1 MKTKRETQKQ
11 KLEFL
16 NNDLERRKKSN
27 VRLSFNRL
35 QEWNQAEQTFVD
47 SLVTLLDYETD
58 VIEANLPYISSKFL
72 CSVKDKPEKINK
84 LNSLIR
90 VLQTTIK
97 TAVSNDMFNAALEIG
112 RIEERLEQKRKPMP
126 IEYSVKEFASLAKCH
141 EHTIRKYFHDG
152 RLKGRQDS
160 KGIFIFASELEEYKK

>member
-1 MKTKRETQKQ
+1 MKTKRETQNQ

-35 QEWNQAEQTFVD
+35 QEWNQAELTFVD
-47 SLVTLLDYETD
+47 SLVALLDFEAD

-72 CSVKDKPEKINK
+72 CKVKDKPEKINK
-84 LNSLIR
+84 LDSVIH

-97 TAVSNDMFNAALEIG
+97 TAVSNNTFNAALEIG
-112 RIEERLEQKRKPMP
+112 RIEERLEQRRKMP
-126 IEYSVKEFASLAKCH
+126 VEYSVKEFASLAKCH

>member
-1 MKTKRETQKQ
+1 MKTKRETQNQ

-35 QEWNQAEQTFVD
+35 QEWNQAELTFVD
-47 SLVTLLDYETD
+47 SLVALLDFEAD

-72 CSVKDKPEKINK
+72 CKVKDKPEKINK
-84 LNSLIR
+84 LDSVIH

-97 TAVSNDMFNAALEIG
+97 TAVSNNTFNAALEIG
-112 RIEERLEQKRKPMP
+112 RIEERLEQIRKMP
-126 IEYSVKEFASLAKCH
+126 VEYSVKEFASLAKCH

-152 RLKGRQDS
+152 RLTGRQDS